1 MGKQAPPFPLRM
13 PQEIREWLEKAAK
26 ENGRSLNNEIVQRL
40 KELAAAEKANLQ
52 K

>member
-13 PQEIREWLEKAAK
+13 PEEIRQWLNQAAK

-40 KELAAAEKANLQ
+40 KELAAQEKANL

>member
-13 PQEIREWLEKAAK
+13 PLEIREWLEKAAK

-40 KELAAAEKANLQ
+40 KELAIAEKVILR